1 MPSQLRLERDQ
12 RHRVRLRRR
21 LSRWGFALLLLG
33 AFAVVIIEL
42 LT

>member
-12 RHRVRLRRR
+12 RSHVRWRRR
-21 LSRWGFALLLLG
+21 LSTWGFVILLLG
-33 AFAVVIIEL
+33 AVAVVIIEL